1 MSPVVRLT
9 LRYKKLLF
17 YYRSGNILNMTQ
29 PDNTPERAGDL
40 LTEQLRGAQ
49 ALQVAGRWQESAD
62 AYTQL
67 EQLLG
72 ADTRI
77 FNGRGVAWRMLRNPA
92 AAIFDFTLARDLA
105 KAQGNQEEQLTAE
118 VGLIDAWRVANRDP
132 NFNPW
137 TDVQPENLQ
146 ARFYQEAQAHMTAA
160 QFLMDKMPKP
170 SLAKVN
176 AFTNFGLLH
185 ENMGNF
191 PQSLEAYNQA
201 KSIIRAL
208 AKADPQNI
216 DFQNRLAR
224 TLTVKGVT
232 QERLGLLKDAVASQ
246 EKSLNI
252 YESLGDLRGLGNVRV
267 SLGDVLRKLN
277 KPQEARN
284 YYEQAQQGA
293 TGEGSIADPE
303 IYDLAVQRLS
313 QLQTPPT
320 QG

>member
-1 MSPVVRLT
+1 
-9 LRYKKLLF
+9 
-17 YYRSGNILNMTQ
+17 MTQ
-29 PDNTPERAGDL
+29 PDNAPEKAPDI

-62 AYTQL
+62 AYTQS
-67 EQLLG
+67 EQQLG

-92 AAIFDFTLARDLA
+92 AAIADFTQARDLA
-105 KAQGNQEEQLTAE
+105 QNQGNQEEQLTAE
-118 VGLIDAWRVANRDP
+118 VGLIDAWRVANRNP

-137 TDVQPENLQ
+137 TDVQPEDLQ
-146 ARFYQEAQAHMTAA
+146 ARFYQEAQAHMAAA
-160 QFLMDKMPKP
+160 QSLMDNMPKP

-176 AFTNFGLLH
+176 AYTNFGLLH

-201 KSIIRAL
+201 ESIIRAL
-208 AKADPQNI
+208 AEANPQSI

-232 QERLGLLKDAVASQ
+232 QERLGFLKDAAASQ
-246 EKSLNI
+246 K
-252 YESLGDLRGLGNVRV
+252 ESLGIYETLGDFRGLGNARI

-277 KPQEARN
+277 DPQDAES

-293 TGEGSIADPE
+293 IREGNIADPE
-303 IYDLAVQRLS
+303 IYDLAAQRLTN
-313 QLQTPPT
+313 LQNPST
-320 QG
+320 QS